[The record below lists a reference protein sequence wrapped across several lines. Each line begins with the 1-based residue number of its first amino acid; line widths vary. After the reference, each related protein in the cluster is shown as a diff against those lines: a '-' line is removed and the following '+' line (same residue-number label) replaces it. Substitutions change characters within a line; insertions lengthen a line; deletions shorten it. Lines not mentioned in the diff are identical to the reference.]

1 MVKATAG
8 GGGMGLQVCHNI
20 GHLRQA
26 IGIVKSRGEA
36 LFSNSGFFLERFV
49 ESGRHIEA
57 QIFGDGR
64 GNVLFFGERECSVQ
78 RRHQKVIEESPS
90 PFVLKHPG
98 LRQKIKEAAVKLAA
112 SVKYKSAGT
121 VEFLVDDDTAEFY
134 FLEMNTSKW
143 SIQPT
148 VELR

>member
-8 GGGMGLQVCHNI
+8 GGGMGLQVCRDSAQ
-20 GHLRQA
+20 LKSA
-26 IGIVKSRGEA
+26 VESVKSRGGA
-36 LFSNSGFFLERFV
+36 LFQNSGLFLEKYV

-78 RRHQKVIEESPS
+78 RRHQKVIEETPS
-90 PFVLKHPG
+90 PFVLKHPE
-98 LRQKIKEAAVKLAA
+98 LRQRIKEASVMLAG

-121 VEFLVDDDTAEFY
+121 IEFLVDDDTAQFY
-134 FLEMNTSKW
+134 FLEMNTS
-143 SIQPT
+143 T
-148 VELR
+148 CYERRRGD